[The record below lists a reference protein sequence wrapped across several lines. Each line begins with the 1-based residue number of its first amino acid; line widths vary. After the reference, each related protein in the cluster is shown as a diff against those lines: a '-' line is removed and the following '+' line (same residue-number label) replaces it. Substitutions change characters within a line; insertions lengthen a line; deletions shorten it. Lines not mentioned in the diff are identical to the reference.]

1 MKRLS
6 IFFAALMACTLSF
19 AVNYEQVTDASTLK
33 TGDVLVIG
41 SAEKG
46 KVAAAIGTG
55 KFLTAADATIS
66 EGVVALD
73 DAYEITLSGDASAW
87 TLTSAEGVIG
97 ATEAKTMAIGKG
109 TTTWTISIDKDG
121 KATITCG
128 TYGKILYNVSAT
140 RFLNYTSNT
149 NTSMLLPELYKKAAG
164 GETPVTPVAVESIA
178 LDQTELSLEAGKTAT
193 LVATITPANATNK
206 EVTWTSNAE
215 TIATVADGVV
225 TAVAEGKANITVTTA
240 DGAKTATCAV
250 TVTAAAVNPEPV
262 VTFDATKDKAGNP
275 ITTLTKDGITLTI
288 NNGTLGN
295 GTDYRI
301 YKNATLTITSTVGKI
316 NSVEFTCTADGTTK
330 YGPGCFEGTGYEA
343 GTGKTGTWTGNAE
356 EFTLTA
362 KSNQVRATKIV
373 VNYTPLDPDAIAKPT
388 FTTEESDFMGS
399 ITVAL
404 GADADVDIY
413 YTLDGTEPTTASTK
427 YTEPFILTATT
438 TVKAV
443 AYNAT
448 ANKYSEIA
456 EKTYTAHTL
465 MTCAEANAAKDGEI
479 IFLGEVSVAYV
490 NGANTFVKDETG
502 YALVYKYDFGLVPG
516 QVVKGIKGA
525 MNIFNALPEIE
536 PSVTKDD
543 LTITE
548 GTVPT
553 PEVIT
558 TAPTMADINKY
569 IKMEGVAMNEA
580 SFTSAGKQ
588 SVKGTFAETEL
599 TFYNTF
605 KIDQE
610 FEARKYNVIGFV
622 SAYKTMQI
630 AVVSAEA
637 LYNIT
642 ATANDETMGTV
653 AGAGE
658 FVAGA
663 EVTLK
668 ATPAK
673 GYQFVK
679 WSNDETANPYTFTAS
694 DDVTLTAEFSV
705 VPKHIY
711 AYNLNSKLENGSY
724 TFTFNANEDATAA
737 SLIFYDATTGELA
750 GEVELANVVKGANT
764 HVIAAD
770 ALPGTKG
777 QTMVWAVELEAN
789 PVNVLT
795 KIYADEAPAYR
806 RGYANVDANPESD
819 FFGQMYVADRVKT
832 KANSRLYVYDQNYV
846 TKDANGYQLGESV
859 WDFGRFGIAQDG
871 TLYLSDYGDAHS
883 GIYVVNPA
891 DLTKASQ
898 FFVGTR
904 TSTGLIKNGDVETGS
919 SIAACSFVG
928 TGANAKLVAV
938 AEDYTGKSFPVAI
951 FNVGQEDGTIAATWD
966 AAPSKMFDTKGNLS
980 QNFDIQGCEK
990 GVWVAQSRA
999 DGQNNSSATSLRF
1012 YDWDGNCTW
1021 SSADHTDVI
1030 NGSLG
1035 GGVALTANENQVI
1048 VKAEGTSV
1056 KVFDVTWAESTPT
1069 LTLAATYD
1077 CGYTAVST
1085 ISLDYAGNMIVVG
1098 GTAFGSTDTK
1108 RMSAAVFSVPT
1119 SNNISVVPAKKAM
1132 SVTKTAIATNLED
1145 INVNGIEVKKIVR
1158 DGQVYI
1164 IRDGKTY
1171 NMMGQVVE

>member
-19 AVNYEQVTDASTLK
+19 AETTFEKVTAAPADWSGEYLLVYENSATEAYVWNGLDKANGYATATIADGKITADGLVTLTIASIDGGYSILLNGGDNDGKYIGYTAAKNGMNISDAAIKNTLAIESNAVAIKSGTAPSTMRFNNASDQMRFRYYK
-33 TGDVLVIG
+33 TGQKAVQLYKKRT
-41 SAEKG
+41 AE
-46 KVAAAIGTG
+46 VPATAI
-55 KFLTAADATIS
+55 
-66 EGVVALD
+66 ALD
-73 DAYEITLSGDASAW
+73 KETITLDK
-87 TLTSAEGVIG
+87 G
-97 ATEAKTMAIGKG
+97 ATEQ
-109 TTTWTISIDKDG
+109 
-121 KATITCG
+121 
-128 TYGKILYNVSAT
+128 L
-140 RFLNYTSNT
+140 
-149 NTSMLLPELYKKAAG
+149 
-164 GETPVTPVAVESIA
+164 
-178 LDQTELSLEAGKTAT
+178 TAT
-193 LVATITPANATNK
+193 LTPANATTAVVWAT
-206 EVTWTSNAE
+206 ENAE
-215 TIATVADGVV
+215 VATVEKGLV
-225 TAVAEGKANITVTTA
+225 TATGVGTTNIVATVTPAEGTTYT
-240 DGAKTATCAV
+240 AKCAV
-250 TVTAAAVNPEPV
+250 TVVAAPDAPVFTVTDPV
-262 VTFDATKDKAGNP
+262 VFEGSMTVTIASAEGTE
-275 ITTLTKDGITLTI
+275 IYYTT
-288 NNGTLGN
+288 
-295 GTDYRI
+295 
-301 YKNATLTITSTVGKI
+301 
-316 NSVEFTCTADGTTK
+316 DGTT
-330 YGPGCFEGTGYEA
+330 
-343 GTGKTGTWTGNAE
+343 
-356 EFTLTA
+356 
-362 KSNQVRATKIV
+362 
-373 VNYTPLDPDAIAKPT
+373 PT
-388 FTTEESDFMGS
+388 IE
-399 ITVAL
+399 
-404 GADADVDIY
+404 
-413 YTLDGTEPTTASTK
+413 STK
-427 YTEPFILTATT
+427 YEAPFEIEATT
-438 TVKAV
+438 TVKAIAYDATISKASVV
-443 AYNAT
+443 A
-448 ANKYSEIA
+448 EM
-456 EKTYTAHTL
+456 TYTKA
-465 MTCAEANAAKDGEI
+465 MTCAEANAAAKNDVI
-479 IFLGEVSVAYV
+479 NLNTVTVVYA
-490 NGANTFVKDETG
+490 NGANIYVADATG
-502 YALVYKYDFGLVPG
+502 TTLVFSYDLELQAG
-516 QVVKGIKGA
+516 QVVKGIKGT
-525 MNIFNALPEIE
+525 MDVFNGLPEVKPTIAL
-536 PSVTKDD
+536 KD

-548 GTVPT
+548 GGTIPA

-588 SVKGTFAETEL
+588 SVKGTFAEAEL

-622 SAYKTMQI
+622 SAFKTMQI

-642 ATANDETMGTV
+642 ATANDEAMGTV

-724 TFTFNANEDATAA
+724 TFTFDANEDATAA

-904 TSTGLIKNGDVETGS
+904 AGSGLIKNGDVETGS

-938 AEDYTGKSFPVAI
+938 AEDYTGTSFPVAI
-951 FNVGQEDGTIAATWD
+951 FNVGKEDGAIAATWD
-966 AAPSKMFDTKGNLS
+966 AAPSKMFDTKGNAS
-980 QNFDIQGCEK
+980 QNFDIKGCEK

-999 DGQNNSSATSLRF
+999 DGQNNSSATALRF
-1012 YDWDGNCTW
+1012 YDWEGNCTW
-1021 SSADHTDVI
+1021 SSHEHTDAI

-1048 VKAEGTSV
+1048 VKAEGTSI

-1077 CGYTAVST
+1077 CGYAAVST

-1098 GTAFGSTDTK
+1098 GTAFGSTDAK
-1108 RMSAAVFSVPT
+1108 RMSAAVFSTPIT
-1119 SNNISVVPAKKAM
+1119 NNISEVPAKKALT
-1132 SVTKTAIATNLED
+1132 VTKTTIGTDIED
-1145 INVNGIEVKKIVR
+1145 ININGVEVTKVVR
-1158 DGQVYI
+1158 DGQVLI

-1171 NMMGQVVE
+1171 NMMGQIVE

>member
-6 IFFAALMACTLSF
+6 IFFAALLVSVGSIFAQEEVYKTISF
-19 AVNYEQVTDASTLK
+19 AADNATRGNKV
-33 TGDVLVIG
+33 G
-41 SAEKG
+41 SY
-46 KVAAAIGTG
+46 
-55 KFLTAADATIS
+55 S
-66 EGVVALD
+66 
-73 DAYEITLSGDASAW
+73 
-87 TLTSAEGVIG
+87 
-97 ATEAKTMAIGKG
+97 
-109 TTTWTISIDKDG
+109 TTWE
-121 KATITCG
+121 
-128 TYGKILYNVSAT
+128 SAT
-140 RFLNYTSNT
+140 NGF
-149 NTSMLLPELYKKAAG
+149 
-164 GETPVTPVAVESIA
+164 AVSIA
-178 LDQTELSLEAGKTAT
+178 NFNNNNWGWTNIRCGSKNNAS
-193 LVATITPANATNK
+193 VATITTKAAIDKAITKVVVTIDAATAKDVNSTTLTIASDATFTSDVQTVTVAIATGALSYVVENPAKDMFYKLTYDCKKSSANKNGFVSVSKIEYYASSAEVPATAIALDK
-206 EVTWTSNAE
+206 ETITLDKGATEQLTATLTPADATTAVVWTTENAE
-215 TIATVADGVV
+215 IATVDKGLV
-225 TAVAEGKANITVTTA
+225 TAVGVGTTNITATVTPAEGTTY
-240 DGAKTATCAV
+240 TATCAV
-250 TVTAAAVNPEPV
+250 TVVAAPDAPVFTVTEPV
-262 VTFDATKDKAGNP
+262 
-275 ITTLTKDGITLTI
+275 
-288 NNGTLGN
+288 
-295 GTDYRI
+295 
-301 YKNATLTITSTVGKI
+301 
-316 NSVEFTCTADGTTK
+316 
-330 YGPGCFEGTGYEA
+330 FEGTMNVA
-343 GTGKTGTWTGNAE
+343 ITAAE
-356 EFTLTA
+356 GMA
-362 KSNQVRATKIV
+362 
-373 VNYTPLDPDAIAKPT
+373 
-388 FTTEESDFMGS
+388 
-399 ITVAL
+399 
-404 GADADVDIY
+404 IY
-413 YTLDGTEPTTASTK
+413 YTTDGAEPTIESTK
-427 YTEPFILTATT
+427 YEAPFAITATT
-438 TVKAV
+438 TVKAIAYDATISKASV
-443 AYNAT
+443 A
-448 ANKYSEIA
+448 A
-456 EKTYTAHTL
+456 EMTYTKA
-465 MTCAEANAAKDGEI
+465 MTCAEANAAAKNDVI
-479 IFLGEVSVAYV
+479 NLNTVTVVYV
-490 NGANTFVKDETG
+490 NGANIYVADATG
-502 YALVYKYDFGLVPG
+502 TTLVFAYDFGLKAG
-516 QVVKGIKGA
+516 QVVKGLAGTMDIYNG
-525 MNIFNALPEIE
+525 LPEVK
-536 PSVTKDD
+536 PSVALKD

-548 GTVPT
+548 GGTIPA

-588 SVKGTFAETEL
+588 SVKGTFAEAEL

-622 SAYKTMQI
+622 SAFKTMQI

-653 AGAGE
+653 TGAGE
-658 FVAGA
+658 YAAGT

-724 TFTFNANEDATAA
+724 TFTFDANEDATAA

-990 GVWVAQSRA
+990 GVWVAQSRS

-1132 SVTKTAIATNLED
+1132 TVTKTAIATNLED

>member
-19 AVNYEQVTDASTLK
+19 AQTTFEKVTATPADWSGEYLLVYESSATEAYVWNGLDAANGYTTATIADGKITAEDLVTLTIASIDGGYSILLNGGDNNGKYVGYTAAKNGMNLSTSAIKNTLAIESNAVAIKSGTTPSTMRFNKASDQMRFRYYK
-33 TGDVLVIG
+33 TGQQAVQLYKKRT
-41 SAEKG
+41 AEIPATAIALDKEAITLDKG
-46 KVAAAIGTG
+46 AAEQ
-55 KFLTAADATIS
+55 LTATLTPADATTA
-66 EGVVALD
+66 VV
-73 DAYEITLSGDASAW
+73 W
-87 TLTSAEGVIG
+87 
-97 ATEAKTMAIGKG
+97 ATENA
-109 TTTWTISIDKDG
+109 
-121 KATITCG
+121 
-128 TYGKILYNVSAT
+128 
-140 RFLNYTSNT
+140 
-149 NTSMLLPELYKKAAG
+149 E
-164 GETPVTPVAVESIA
+164 
-178 LDQTELSLEAGKTAT
+178 
-193 LVATITPANATNK
+193 VATVEK
-206 EVTWTSNAE
+206 
-215 TIATVADGVV
+215 GLV
-225 TAVAEGKANITVTTA
+225 TAVGVGTTNIVATVTPAEGTTYT
-240 DGAKTATCAV
+240 AKCAV
-250 TVTAAAVNPEPV
+250 TVAAAPDAPV
-262 VTFDATKDKAGNP
+262 FTVTDP
-275 ITTLTKDGITLTI
+275 
-288 NNGTLGN
+288 
-295 GTDYRI
+295 
-301 YKNATLTITSTVGKI
+301 V
-316 NSVEFTCTADGTTK
+316 
-330 YGPGCFEGTGYEA
+330 FEGTMNVA
-343 GTGKTGTWTGNAE
+343 ITAAE
-356 EFTLTA
+356 GMA
-362 KSNQVRATKIV
+362 
-373 VNYTPLDPDAIAKPT
+373 
-388 FTTEESDFMGS
+388 
-399 ITVAL
+399 
-404 GADADVDIY
+404 IY
-413 YTLDGTEPTTASTK
+413 YTTDGAEPTIESTK
-427 YTEPFILTATT
+427 YEAPFAITATT
-438 TVKAV
+438 TVKAI
-443 AYNAT
+443 AYD
-448 ANKYSEIA
+448 ANIKKASAAA
-456 EKTYTAHTL
+456 EMTYTKA
-465 MTCAEANAAKDGEI
+465 MTCAEANAAADKAEI
-479 IFLGEVSVAYV
+479 ILNTVTVAYV

-502 YALVYKYDFGLVPG
+502 YTLVYKYDFGLVPG
-516 QVVKGIKGA
+516 QVVKGIKGS
-525 MNIFNALPEIE
+525 MSIYNALPEIV

-543 LTITE
+543 LTITD
-548 GTVPT
+548 GIVPT

-558 TAPTMADINKY
+558 AVPTMTDINKY
-569 IKMEGVAMNEA
+569 IRLEGVAMEEA

-605 KIDQE
+605 KIAQE

-622 SAYKTMQI
+622 SAFKTMQI
-630 AVVSAEA
+630 AVVSAEV
-637 LYNIT
+637 LYT
-642 ATANDETMGTV
+642 VAATANDETMGTV
-653 AGAGE
+653 SGAGE

-679 WSNDETANPYTFTAS
+679 WSNGETANPYTFAAS

-750 GEVELANVVKGANT
+750 GEVELTNVVKGVNT
-764 HVIAAD
+764 QVIAAD

-795 KIYADEAPAYR
+795 KIYADEAPAYA

-846 TKDANGYQLGESV
+846 TKDANGYQLGEDK
-859 WDFGRFGIAQDG
+859 WDFGRFAIAQDG

-928 TGANAKLVAV
+928 TGANAKLVTV
-938 AEDYTGKSFPVAI
+938 AEDYTGKSFPVAV
-951 FNVGQEDGTIAATWD
+951 FNVGKEDGTIATTWD

-980 QNFDIQGCEK
+980 QNFDIKGCEK
-990 GVWVAQSRA
+990 GVWVAQSRS

-1021 SSADHTDVI
+1021 SSSDHADVI

-1098 GTAFGSTDTK
+1098 GTAFGSTDLK
-1108 RMSAAVFSVPT
+1108 RMSAAVFSTPT
-1119 SNNISVVPAKKAM
+1119 TNNISEVPAKKALT
-1132 SVTKTAIATNLED
+1132 VTKTAIGTDVED
-1145 INVNGIEVKKIVR
+1145 INATGVEVTKIVR
-1158 DGQVYI
+1158 DGQVLI

-1171 NMMGQVVE
+1171 NMMGQIVE

>member
-19 AVNYEQVTDASTLK
+19 AQTTYEKVTAAPTDWSGEYLLVYEKSSTEAYVWTGVDAASCYASATIANGKITADGLVTITIASTTTAGSYSIKVNGGANDGKYISGQSGSNALK
-33 TGDVLVIG
+33 FATTAAGNTLSVEDDGVKIVSNTSVMRYNANSGQDRFRYFKASSYTSQKAVQLYKKVVADIP
-41 SAEKG
+41 ATAIALDKTTATLDKG
-46 KVAAAIGTG
+46 ATEQ
-55 KFLTAADATIS
+55 LTAILTPADATTA
-66 EGVVALD
+66 VV
-73 DAYEITLSGDASAW
+73 W
-87 TLTSAEGVIG
+87 
-97 ATEAKTMAIGKG
+97 ATE
-109 TTTWTISIDKDG
+109 
-121 KATITCG
+121 
-128 TYGKILYNVSAT
+128 
-140 RFLNYTSNT
+140 
-149 NTSMLLPELYKKAAG
+149 
-164 GETPVTPVAVESIA
+164 
-178 LDQTELSLEAGKTAT
+178 
-193 LVATITPANATNK
+193 
-206 EVTWTSNAE
+206 NAE
-215 TIATVADGVV
+215 IATVDKGLV
-225 TAVAEGKANITVTTA
+225 TAVGVGTTNITATVTPAEGTTY
-240 DGAKTATCAV
+240 TATCAV
-250 TVTAAAVNPEPV
+250 TVVAAPDAPV
-262 VTFDATKDKAGNP
+262 FTVTEAT
-275 ITTLTKDGITLTI
+275 
-288 NNGTLGN
+288 
-295 GTDYRI
+295 
-301 YKNATLTITSTVGKI
+301 
-316 NSVEFTCTADGTTK
+316 
-330 YGPGCFEGTGYEA
+330 FEGSME
-343 GTGKTGTWTGNAE
+343 
-356 EFTLTA
+356 
-362 KSNQVRATKIV
+362 
-373 VNYTPLDPDAIAKPT
+373 
-388 FTTEESDFMGS
+388 
-399 ITVAL
+399 VAL
-404 GADADVDIY
+404 SAAEGMAIY
-413 YTLDGTEPTTASTK
+413 YTIDGTEPTTESTL
-427 YTEPFILTATT
+427 YAAPFAITATT
-438 TVKAV
+438 TVKAI
-443 AYNAT
+443 AYDAT
-448 ANKYSEIA
+448 AAKASVVA
-456 EKTYTAHTL
+456 EKTYTKA
-465 MTCAEANAAKDGEI
+465 MTCAEVNLAAKGDNI
-479 IFLGEVSVAYV
+479 ILGTVTVVYV
-490 NGANTFVKDETG
+490 NGANIYVADATG
-502 YALVYKYDFGLVPG
+502 STLVFAYDFGLKAG
-516 QVVKGIKGA
+516 QVVKGLVGTMDIYNG
-525 MNIFNALPEIE
+525 LPEVK
-536 PSVTKDD
+536 PSVASKD

-548 GTVPT
+548 GGTIPA

-588 SVKGTFAETEL
+588 SVKGTFAEDDL

-622 SAYKTMQI
+622 SAFKTMQI

-653 AGAGE
+653 TGAGE
-658 FVAGA
+658 YAAGT

-819 FFGQMYVADRVKT
+819 FFGQMYVADRVRT

-990 GVWVAQSRA
+990 GVWVAQSRS

-1132 SVTKTAIATNLED
+1132 TVTKTAIATNLED

>member
-19 AVNYEQVTDASTLK
+19 AVNYEQVTNASALK
-33 TGDVLVIG
+33 AGDVVVIG
-41 SAEKG
+41 SAAQG
-46 KVAAAIGTG
+46 KVATAIGTG
-55 KFLTAADATIS
+55 KFLKAADATFAD
-66 EGVVALD
+66 GVIALD
-73 DAYEITLSGDASAW
+73 AAYEITLSGDATAW
-87 TLTSAEGVIG
+87 TLTSEEGVLG
-97 ATEAKTMAIGKG
+97 ATAAKAMAIGKG
-109 TTTWTISIDKDG
+109 TTTWTIAIDKDG

-128 TYGKILYNVSAT
+128 TFGRILYNTGSP
-140 RFLNYTSNT
+140 RFMNYTSGT
-149 NTSMLLPELYKKAAG
+149 SASMLLPELYKK
-164 GETPVTPVAVESIA
+164 VVADIPATAIA
-178 LDQTELSLEAGKTAT
+178 LDKTTAT
-193 LVATITPANATNK
+193 LDKGATEQLTAILTPADATTAVVWAT
-206 EVTWTSNAE
+206 ENAE
-215 TIATVADGVV
+215 IATVDKGLV
-225 TAVAEGKANITVTTA
+225 TAVGVGTTNITATVTPAEGTTY
-240 DGAKTATCAV
+240 TATCAV
-250 TVTAAAVNPEPV
+250 TVVAAPDAPV
-262 VTFDATKDKAGNP
+262 FTVTEAT
-275 ITTLTKDGITLTI
+275 
-288 NNGTLGN
+288 
-295 GTDYRI
+295 
-301 YKNATLTITSTVGKI
+301 
-316 NSVEFTCTADGTTK
+316 
-330 YGPGCFEGTGYEA
+330 FEGSME
-343 GTGKTGTWTGNAE
+343 
-356 EFTLTA
+356 
-362 KSNQVRATKIV
+362 
-373 VNYTPLDPDAIAKPT
+373 
-388 FTTEESDFMGS
+388 
-399 ITVAL
+399 VAL
-404 GADADVDIY
+404 SAAEGMAIY
-413 YTLDGTEPTTASTK
+413 YTIDGTEPTTESTL
-427 YTEPFILTATT
+427 YAAPFAITATT
-438 TVKAV
+438 TVKAI
-443 AYNAT
+443 AYDAT
-448 ANKYSEIA
+448 AAKASVVA
-456 EKTYTAHTL
+456 EKTYTKA
-465 MTCAEANAAKDGEI
+465 MTCAEVNLAAKGDNI
-479 IFLGEVSVAYV
+479 ILGTVTVVYV
-490 NGANTFVKDETG
+490 NGANIYVADATG
-502 YALVYKYDFGLVPG
+502 STLVFAYDFGLKAG
-516 QVVKGIKGA
+516 QVVKGLVGTMDIYNG
-525 MNIFNALPEIE
+525 LPEVK
-536 PSVTKDD
+536 PSVASKD

-548 GTVPT
+548 GGTIPA

-588 SVKGTFAETEL
+588 SVKGTFAEAEL

-653 AGAGE
+653 TGAGE
-658 FVAGA
+658 YAAGT

-819 FFGQMYVADRVKT
+819 FFGQMYVADRVRT

-938 AEDYTGKSFPVAI
+938 AEDYTEKSFPVAI

-990 GVWVAQSRA
+990 GVWVAQSRS

-1132 SVTKTAIATNLED
+1132 TVTKTAIATNLED

>member
-19 AVNYEQVTDASTLK
+19 AVNYEQVTNASALK
-33 TGDVLVIG
+33 AGDVVVIG
-41 SAEKG
+41 SAAQG
-46 KVAAAIGTG
+46 KVATAIGTG
-55 KFLTAADATIS
+55 KFLKAADATFAD
-66 EGVVALD
+66 GVIALD
-73 DAYEITLSGDASAW
+73 AAYEITLSGDATAW
-87 TLTSAEGVIG
+87 TLTSEEGVLG
-97 ATEAKTMAIGKG
+97 ATAAKAMAIGKG
-109 TTTWTISIDKDG
+109 TTTWTIAIDKDG

-128 TYGKILYNVSAT
+128 TFGRILYNTGSP
-140 RFLNYTSNT
+140 RFMNYTSGT
-149 NTSMLLPELYKKAAG
+149 SASMLLPELYKK
-164 GETPVTPVAVESIA
+164 VVADIPATAIA
-178 LDQTELSLEAGKTAT
+178 LDKTTAT
-193 LVATITPANATNK
+193 LDKGATEQLTAILTPADATTAVVWAT
-206 EVTWTSNAE
+206 ENAE
-215 TIATVADGVV
+215 IATVDKGLV
-225 TAVAEGKANITVTTA
+225 TAVGVGTTNITATVTPAEGTTY
-240 DGAKTATCAV
+240 TATCAV
-250 TVTAAAVNPEPV
+250 TVVAAPDAPV
-262 VTFDATKDKAGNP
+262 FTVTEAT
-275 ITTLTKDGITLTI
+275 
-288 NNGTLGN
+288 
-295 GTDYRI
+295 
-301 YKNATLTITSTVGKI
+301 
-316 NSVEFTCTADGTTK
+316 
-330 YGPGCFEGTGYEA
+330 FEGSME
-343 GTGKTGTWTGNAE
+343 
-356 EFTLTA
+356 
-362 KSNQVRATKIV
+362 
-373 VNYTPLDPDAIAKPT
+373 
-388 FTTEESDFMGS
+388 
-399 ITVAL
+399 VAL
-404 GADADVDIY
+404 SAAEGMAIY
-413 YTLDGTEPTTASTK
+413 YTIDGTEPTTESTL
-427 YTEPFILTATT
+427 YAAPFAITATT
-438 TVKAV
+438 TVKAI
-443 AYNAT
+443 AYDAT
-448 ANKYSEIA
+448 AAKASVVA
-456 EKTYTAHTL
+456 EKTYTKA
-465 MTCAEANAAKDGEI
+465 MTCAEVNLAAKGDNI
-479 IFLGEVSVAYV
+479 ILGTVTVVYV
-490 NGANTFVKDETG
+490 NGANIYVADATG
-502 YALVYKYDFGLVPG
+502 STLVFAYDFGLKAG
-516 QVVKGIKGA
+516 QVVKGLVGTMDIYNG
-525 MNIFNALPEIE
+525 LPEVK
-536 PSVTKDD
+536 PSVASKD

-548 GTVPT
+548 GGTIPA

-588 SVKGTFAETEL
+588 SVKGTFAEAEL

-653 AGAGE
+653 TGAGE
-658 FVAGA
+658 YAAGT

-819 FFGQMYVADRVKT
+819 FFGQMYVADRVRT

-990 GVWVAQSRA
+990 GVWVAQSRS

-1048 VKAEGTSV
+1048 VKAEGTSI

-1077 CGYTAVST
+1077 CGYAAVST

-1098 GTAFGSTDTK
+1098 GTAFGSTDAK
-1108 RMSAAVFSVPT
+1108 RMSAAVFSTPIT
-1119 SNNISVVPAKKAM
+1119 NNISEVPAKKALT
-1132 SVTKTAIATNLED
+1132 VTKTAIATNLED